1 MSDNNERQYI
11 DVITLCELVRSGKRL
26 LPLRVGAARI
36 PLARMKHQNWQER
49 STQTDACYG

>member
-49 STQTDACYG
+49 STRTDACYG

>member
-11 DVITLCELVRSGKRL
+11 DVITLCEMVRGGKRL
-26 LPLRVGAARI
+26 PLLRIGKARI